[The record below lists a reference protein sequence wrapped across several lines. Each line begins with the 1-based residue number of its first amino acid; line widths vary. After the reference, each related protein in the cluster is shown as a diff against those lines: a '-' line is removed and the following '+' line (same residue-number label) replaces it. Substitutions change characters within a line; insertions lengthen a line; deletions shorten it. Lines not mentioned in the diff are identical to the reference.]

1 MSEPLK
7 PKTMRNVTIE
17 LEPEI
22 LYDVDGLPNYI
33 AEPRRVSGTLSHH
46 WDEILEDGGRHE

>member
-33 AEPRRVSGTLSHH
+33 AEPHRVSGTLYG
-46 WDEILEDGGRHE
+46 WDEILQDGDRHE

>member
-22 LYDVDGLPNYI
+22 LYDVDGLPSYI

-46 WDEILEDGGRHE
+46 WDQILEAERND